1 MYPVLFQIGGFQVRT
16 YSLMLLLAFVV
27 GILVLRYIL
36 KRRSLIDPAVVI
48 DLAFWVIIGV
58 VVGARL
64 AYVFMHWPQFSKDPA
79 SIFRIW
85 EGGAVYFGG
94 FILGFLSGGFYLFYY
109 WYKKTPQPSF
119 KGFIAFLTSV
129 LDPIAPAVALGEGI
143 GRLGCLFNGCC
154 FGKPTQVCG
163 ISFPSYS
170 FASTIFG
177 PDHSIWPTQL
187 FQAGG
192 GIVLF
197 VILLLLMR
205 FVRLRKGQLFGIF
218 LAGFGGLRFGVN
230 FLRYYENNL
239 NLWTNQGIAIFFILL
254 GIGLAIYFGLTQKPG
269 PTPEWIAAER
279 KRIEEARR
287 KKETKEAKRDK
298 RYRKPKKIRR

>member
-1 MYPVLFQIGGFQVRT
+1 MYPVLFQIAGFQIRT

-27 GILVLRYIL
+27 GIILLWLIL
-36 KRRSLIDPAVVI
+36 KRRSLIDPAVVT

-58 VVGARL
+58 VIGARL

-109 WYKKTPQPSF
+109 WYKRTHQPSF

-129 LDPIAPAVALGEGI
+129 LDIIAPAVALGEGI
-143 GRLGCLFNGCC
+143 GRIGCFLNGCC
-154 FGKPTQVCG
+154 FGKPTDVCG
-163 ISFPSYS
+163 VTFPANS
-170 FASTIFG
+170 FASSIFG

-192 GIVLF
+192 GVLLF
-197 VILLLLMR
+197 VVLLLLIR
-205 FVRLRKGQLFGIF
+205 FSRLRKGQLFGIF

-230 FLRYYENNL
+230 LLRYYENNF
-239 NLWTNQGIAIFFILL
+239 NLYTNQWIAIFLVVV
-254 GIGLAIYFGLTQKPG
+254 GVGLAVFFGFTQEKV
-269 PTPEWIAAER
+269 PTPQWVAAER
-279 KRIEEARR
+279 KRIEEAKR
-287 KKETKEAKRDK
+287 KKETKEAKRGK
-298 RYRKPKKIRR
+298 RYRKPKKSRG